1 MKTSAFRVLLVIAG
15 VTGLILTANAQ
26 NTKNQRPP
34 IIDMHLHAHTLSMY
48 GALPPSVCTN
58 DQEIVFPGWDPRQ
71 PLRLEGNNQAMSC
84 RVRLKAP
91 ATDDELL
98 RETLDLLRRYNIRAV
113 TSGPLDQVTKWR
125 AAAPDRIIPAIP
137 FAEPKYQTHDPE
149 ALRRL
154 FAEDKFAVFAEVS
167 PQYDGVSIA
176 DASLEPYFAL
186 AEELDI
192 PVGIHM
198 GEGPPGAPYL
208 WSPKYRARLTSPF
221 LLEEVLVRHPRLRIY
236 AMHYGSPLVDEM
248 LSMLFSHPQLYI
260 DVAGNDWL
268 LPRREFHTHLRRLVE
283 AGFGKRIMFG
293 SDEMV
298 WPQTIKVAI
307 ESIESA
313 DFLTAEQKRD
323 IFCRNAARFLRLDL
337 TSCNSQPEK
346 KP

>member
-1 MKTSAFRVLLVIAG
+1 MKTRAFRILWFVAG
-15 VTGLILTANAQ
+15 VAGLILAANAQ
-26 NTKNQRPP
+26 DTKNQRPP

-48 GALPPSVCTN
+48 GTPPPSVCTN

-84 RVRLKAP
+84 PVRLKAP

-137 FAEPKYQTHDPE
+137 FAEPKYQTREPE
-149 ALRRL
+149 AFRRL
-154 FAEDKFAVFAEVS
+154 FAEGKFAVFAEVS

-176 DASLEPYFAL
+176 DPSLEPYFAL

-198 GEGPPGAPYL
+198 GEGPPGAAYL

-221 LLEEVLVRHPRLRIY
+221 LLEEVLVRHPQLRVY

-248 LSMLFSHPQLYI
+248 LSMLFSHPQLYV

-307 ESIESA
+307 ESIETA
-313 DFLTAEQKRD
+313 DFLTREQKRD
-323 IFCRNAARFLRLDL
+323 IFCGNAARFLRLDL
-337 TSCNSQPEK
+337 NTCQQQPRRK
-346 KP
+346 Q

>member
-1 MKTSAFRVLLVIAG
+1 MTSI
-15 VTGLILTANAQ
+15 
-26 NTKNQRPP
+26 NTNTYFLFP
-34 IIDMHLHAHTLSMY
+34 AHCSLY
-48 GALPPSVCTN
+48 DCACTN
-58 DQEIVFPGWDPRQ
+58 DQEILFPGWDPRQ

-84 RVRLKAP
+84 PVRPKAP

-98 RETLDLLRRYNIRAV
+98 RETLDVLKRYNIRAV

-125 AAAPDRIIPAIP
+125 TAAPDRIIPAIP
-137 FAEPKYQTHDPE
+137 FAEPKFQARDPE
-149 ALRRL
+149 AFRRL
-154 FAEDKFAVFAEVS
+154 FAEGKFAVFAEVS

-186 AEELDI
+186 AEEFDI

-198 GEGPPGAPYL
+198 GEGPPGAAYL

-221 LLEEVLVRHPRLRIY
+221 LLEEVLVRHPRLRVY
-236 AMHYGSPLVDEM
+236 VMHYGSPLVDEM
-248 LSMLFSHPQLYI
+248 LSMLFSHPQLYV

-313 DFLTAEQKRD
+313 DFLTAEEKRD
-323 IFCRNAARFLRLDL
+323 IFHNNAARFLRLD
-337 TSCNSQPEK
+337 EK
-346 KP
+346 VRPRK

>member
-1 MKTSAFRVLLVIAG
+1 MKTRAFRILWFVAG
-15 VTGLILTANAQ
+15 VAGLILAANAQ
-26 NTKNQRPP
+26 DTKNQRLP

-48 GALPPSVCTN
+48 GTPPPSVCTN

-71 PLRLEGNNQAMSC
+71 PLRLEGENQAMSC
-84 RVRLKAP
+84 PVCLKAP

-125 AAAPDRIIPAIP
+125 TAAPDRIIPAIP
-137 FAEPKYQTHDPE
+137 FAEPKYQTRDPE
-149 ALRRL
+149 AFRRL
-154 FAEDKFAVFAEVS
+154 FAEGKFAVFAEVS

-176 DASLEPYFAL
+176 DPSFDSYFAL

-198 GEGPPGAPYL
+198 GEGPPGAAYL

-221 LLEEVLVRHPRLRIY
+221 LLEEVLVRHPRLRVY

-248 LSMLFSHPQLYI
+248 LSMLFSHPQLYV
-260 DVAGNDWL
+260 DVAGDDWL
-268 LPRREFHTHLRRLVE
+268 LPRREFHTHLRRLAE

-307 ESIESA
+307 ESIDAAE
-313 DFLTAEQKRD
+313 FLTPDQKRD

-337 TSCNSQPEK
+337 TSCNSQREK